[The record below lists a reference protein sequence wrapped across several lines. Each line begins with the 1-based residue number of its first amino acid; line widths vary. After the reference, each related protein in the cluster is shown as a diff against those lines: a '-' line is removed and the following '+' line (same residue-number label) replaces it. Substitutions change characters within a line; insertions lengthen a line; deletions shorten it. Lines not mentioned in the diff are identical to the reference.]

1 MLDEICLKLRMNS
14 SISNGI
20 MTFNE
25 LHKVT
30 SGIMWHQLKST
41 IIDLIIIK
49 VICSK
54 VSMSLIFND
63 HIMQYYTCLHNV
75 LKCFKVEKMCMPT
88 HNYTSRLKHSKCT
101 FDILPTSLL
110 CGSKMLSFTVLWC
123 WNCFDKCCPWWI
135 YTICKIVPHQI
146 VITIHWVINWR
157 SMLFSKLRN
166 YRRPL

>member
-30 SGIMWHQLKST
+30 SGIMWHRFES
-41 IIDLIIIK
+41 IIVDLIIIK

-63 HIMQYYTCLHNV
+63 HIMQYYTCHHNV
-75 LKCFKVEKMCMPT
+75 FKRFKVEKTSKPA
-88 HNYTSRLKHSKCT
+88 HNCKSRLKYSKCT
-101 FDILPTSLL
+101 FDILPRRLL

-135 YTICKIVPHQI
+135 YTICKIVPHRI
-146 VITIHWVINWR
+146 VITIYRVINQE
-157 SMLFSKLRN
+157 STPFSKLRK